1 MDIGSYLVIKLMNL
15 TEKDWIVDLCCAP
28 GSKLLF
34 IIDQMKSFNNSKI
47 AANDISQNWLNTAK
61 SIIRKYGHLS
71 KVSFTN
77 KDACLVSLE
86 DLGFSP
92 NKILVDVECSHDGSF
107 KHILKYINDKN
118 DQEWSVDGF
127 KSKVLQTHKTD
138 QLRTL

>member
-1 MDIGSYLVIKLMNL
+1 MNL
-15 TEKDWIVDLCCAP
+15 TETDWIVDLCCAP